1 MTPAWNLLSP
11 TPESQ
16 IIPDKRPLVSDGLL
30 VLSNG
35 MFFRG
40 RLHGGFQAAGE
51 LIFNTAM
58 TGYQEILSD
67 PSYRGQIVVL
77 TTPHI
82 GNCGVNPDDM
92 ESEGV
97 QAAALIVRELCTTP
111 SSWRSKKSL
120 NQWFLDQRVPVMEGV
135 DTRALVRVIRSEGEI
150 NGLMVP
156 SDSLHTLD
164 LLREEAMALPSMVG
178 QNLAEAVSTREPY
191 FWPAEKGNS
200 PFRVVA
206 YDFGIKH
213 NILRLMATMGMSVTV
228 VPWNTPADVVSD
240 MKPHGVFLS
249 NGPGDPAAVETAV
262 EEVRRMLGQI
272 PIFGICLGHQILGL
286 ALGCSTYKLHCGHHG
301 GNHPVMDFQSGKIE
315 ITSHNHGFSVEE
327 KSLPSGVRVT
337 HRSLNDQTVEGLESV
352 EYPAYSVQYYP
363 EAAPGPHD
371 ARYLF
376 ERFSKMMQTRL
387 DGKT

>member
-1 MTPAWNLLSP
+1 MVWSEIRSFP
-11 TPESQ
+11 TISISDTDVVE
-16 IIPDKRPLVSDGLL
+16 ILDVYDSDGNSFRLL
-30 VLSNG
+30 VANDRPSAL
-35 MFFRG
+35 RG
-40 RLHGGFQAAGE
+40 
-51 LIFNTAM
+51 IFLVTQ
-58 TGYQEILSD
+58 G
-67 PSYRGQIVVL
+67 
-77 TTPHI
+77 I
-82 GNCGVNPDDM
+82 GNTINEAALAGYYGAKVSKETGQDM
-92 ESEGV
+92 ESEGIH
-97 QAAALIVRELCTTP
+97 AAALIVRELCTTP

-120 NQWFLDQRVPVMEGV
+120 NQWLLDQRVPVMEGV
-135 DTRALVRVIRSEGEI
+135 DTRALVRVLRSEGEV

-178 QNLAEAVSTREPY
+178 QNLARVVSTREPY
-191 FWPAEKGNS
+191 FWPAETENE
-200 PFRVVA
+200 PFSVVA

-213 NILRLMATMGMSVTV
+213 NILRLMATMGMSVTI
-228 VPWNTPADVVSD
+228 VPWNSPAEVVSD
-240 MKPHGVFLS
+240 MKPDGVFLS
-249 NGPGDPAAVETAV
+249 NGPGDPAAVEIAV

-337 HRSLNDQTVEGLESV
+337 HRNLNDQTVEGLESV
-352 EYPAYSVQYYP
+352 EYPAYSVQYHP

-376 ERFSKMMQTRL
+376 ERFSKMMQTHL